1 MDGEVGC
8 VAGMM
13 FRTGE
18 GESIRGY
25 ESNWVATGFWRGFF
39 FFWRFLVVFD
49 GGRVVLGREFC
60 FFFFFGEEG
69 DLGGNG
75 RRGFDGWR
83 YR

>member
-18 GESIRGY
+18 GGSIRGC
-25 ESNWVATGFWRGFF
+25 ESNRVATGFWRGFF
-39 FFWRFLVVFD
+39 WRFLVVFS

-60 FFFFFGEEG
+60 FLFFFFGQKG
-69 DLGGNG
+69 DLGNG

>member
-18 GESIRGY
+18 GGSIRGY
-25 ESNWVATGFWRGFF
+25 ESNRVATGFWRGFF

-60 FFFFFGEEG
+60 FFFFFWR
-69 DLGGNG
+69 GG
-75 RRGFDGWR
+75 
-83 YR
+83 